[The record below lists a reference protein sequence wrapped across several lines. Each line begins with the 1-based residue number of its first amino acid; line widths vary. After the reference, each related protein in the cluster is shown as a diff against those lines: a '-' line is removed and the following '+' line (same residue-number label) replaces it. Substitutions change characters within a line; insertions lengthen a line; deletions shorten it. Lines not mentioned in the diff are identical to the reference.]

1 MAQFFIARAV
11 SESLGDFCVYVDL
24 EVTSESYDL
33 VEPSCDSRLVLD
45 WFVLGFFL
53 PELYLVHFCI

>member
-1 MAQFFIARAV
+1 M
-11 SESLGDFCVYVDL
+11 YVDL

-45 WFVLGFFL
+45 WFVLGFFW